1 MYLREFAKFTRY
13 KANFVIKTHSLGS
26 PCRPLHPFVKK
37 SIGRAKQTGEYSMK
51 KLLLLLLTV
60 VIAVGITTIG
70 AFASDASDVSEI
82 ATETEAAAKSP
93 IGPEEI
99 IMLIGGL
106 AFFLYGMTV
115 MSNGLEKMSGGK
127 LESTLKKMTSN
138 PFKSLALGAGI
149 TIAIQSSSAMTV
161 MLVGLV
167 NSGVMNL
174 SQTVGLIMGSNIGT
188 TLTAWLTS
196 LVGIE
201 SSGGFTFM
209 DLLKPANFSLIFA
222 LFGVLFVMG
231 KNKKRKDIGYI
242 VVGFAVLMCGMGFMG
257 DSMSGLKES
266 PEFRDL
272 LTIFDNPVFGVI
284 IGAVVTGVI
293 QSSAASVAILQ
304 SLCVSAAVFEVSGG
318 LTFGMAIPIIM
329 GQNIGTCV
337 TALISSFGVN
347 RNAKR
352 VAVVHMSFNIIGT
365 VLCLVVFYLLHWI
378 FDFSFILDARI
389 DAFGIAIC
397 HMLFNVATTAALLPF
412 SKLLVKLAYA
422 IIRDKDGEGETKI
435 LLDERLLATPAVAVA
450 HCNSLTVKMSGI
462 AKDTMLKSIDILDK
476 YDANLATEI
485 EEAEGIVDVYED
497 ELGTYLV
504 KLSSDGLTMKDSQ
517 SVSTMLHSIGNFE
530 RISDHAVEV
539 LRTAQELN
547 EKKLHF
553 SPEAQKEVEVLSNA
567 LREIIEITF
576 TAFKKGDTELARKVE
591 PLEQV
596 IDGLAVQMRANHI
609 VRLQAGTCT
618 IELGFI
624 LSDLINGMERV
635 SDHCSNIA
643 VALIEV
649 SEGAFDTHRY
659 LNDIKSGNNEKFR
672 EDYESYKNK
681 YALA

>member
-1 MYLREFAKFTRY
+1 
-13 KANFVIKTHSLGS
+13 
-26 PCRPLHPFVKK
+26 
-37 SIGRAKQTGEYSMK
+37 MK
-51 KLLLLLLTV
+51 KIFLFLIAAIL
-60 VIAVGITTIG
+60 VISVSVIG
-70 AFASDASDVSEI
+70 VSASEATGAS
-82 ATETEAAAKSP
+82 AEASTSA

-167 NSGVMNL
+167 NSGVMSLN
-174 SQTVGLIMGSNIGT
+174 QTVGLIMGSNIGT

-201 SSGGFTFM
+201 SSGGFSVT

-222 LFGVLFVMG
+222 LVGVLFVMG
-231 KNKKRKDIGYI
+231 NNKKRKDIGYI
-242 VVGFAVLMCGMGFMG
+242 IVGFAVLMCGMGFMG

-272 LTIFDNPVFGVI
+272 LTIFDNPIFGVI

-365 VLCLVVFYLLHWI
+365 VLCLAVFYFLHWVL
-378 FDFSFILDARI
+378 DFSFILDARI
-389 DAFGIAIC
+389 DAFDIAIC
-397 HMLFNVATTAALLPF
+397 HMLFNVITTAALLPF
-412 SKLLVKLAYA
+412 SKLLVKLAYKV
-422 IIRDKDGEGETKI
+422 IRDKEGENENKI
-435 LLDERLLATPAVAVA
+435 LLDDRLLATPAVAVA
-450 HCNSLTVKMSGI
+450 HCNTLTVKMASI
-462 AKDTMLKSIDILDK
+462 SKETMLKSIDILDNF
-476 YDANLATEI
+476 DENLAIEV
-485 EEAEGIVDVYED
+485 EEAEGIVDRYED

-504 KLSSDGLTMKDSQ
+504 KLSSNDLTTKDSQ

-539 LRTAQELN
+539 LRTAQELR
-547 EKKLHF
+547 EKKLQF
-553 SPEAQKEVEVLSNA
+553 SKEAQGEVKVLTDA
-567 LREIIEITF
+567 IREIIDITF
-576 TAFKKGDTELARKVE
+576 EAFENGNTELARKVE

-596 IDGLAVQMRANHI
+596 IDGIAAQMRAKHI
-609 VRLQAGTCT
+609 VRLQAGNCT

-624 LSDLINGMERV
+624 LSDLITGLERV

-649 SEGAFDTHRY
+649 SEGSFDTHKY
-659 LNDIKSGNNEKFR
+659 LNDVKSGNDENFR
-672 EDYESYKNK
+672 KNYDEYKVK
-681 YALA
+681 YALN

>member
-1 MYLREFAKFTRY
+1 
-13 KANFVIKTHSLGS
+13 
-26 PCRPLHPFVKK
+26 
-37 SIGRAKQTGEYSMK
+37 MK
-51 KLLLLLLTV
+51 KYLLFL
-60 VIAVGITTIG
+60 IAVILVIG
-70 AFASDASDVSEI
+70 VSVIGVSAAEASDAS
-82 ATETEAAAKSP
+82 TEAAASA

-127 LESTLKKMTSN
+127 LESILKKMTSN
-138 PFKSLALGAGI
+138 PLKSLALGAGI

-167 NSGVMNL
+167 NSGVMSL

-201 SSGGFTFM
+201 SSGGFSVT

-222 LFGVLFVMG
+222 LLGVLFVMG
-231 KNKKRKDIGYI
+231 NNKKRRDIGYI
-242 VVGFAVLMCGMGFMG
+242 IVGFAVLMCGMGFMG

-272 LTIFDNPVFGVI
+272 LTIFDNPLFGVL

-352 VAVVHMSFNIIGT
+352 VAAVHMLFNILGT
-365 VLCLVVFYLLHWI
+365 ALCLIVFYFLHWI
-378 FDFSFILDARI
+378 LDFSFILDTRI

-397 HMLFNVATTAALLPF
+397 HMLFNVITTAALLPF
-412 SKLLVKLAYA
+412 SKFLVKLAYK
-422 IIRDKDGEGETKI
+422 IIPDKEGENEGKI
-435 LLDERLLATPAVAVA
+435 LLDDRLLATPAVAVA
-450 HCNSLTVKMSGI
+450 HCNSLTVKMSAI
-462 AKDTMLKSIDILDK
+462 AKETMLNSINVL
-476 YDANLATEI
+476 YDYDDNLALEI
-485 EEAEGIVDVYED
+485 EEAEGIVDRYED

-504 KLSSDGLTMKDSQ
+504 KLSSDDITVKDSQ
-517 SVSTMLHSIGNFE
+517 SVSMMLHSIGNFE

-539 LRTAQELN
+539 LRTAQELRD
-547 EKKLHF
+547 KKLHF
-553 SPEAQKEVEVLSNA
+553 SKEAQEEVKVLTDA

-576 TAFKKGDTELARKVE
+576 EAFKDGNTELARKVE

-596 IDGLAVQMRANHI
+596 IDGLAAQMRAKHI
-609 VRLQAGTCT
+609 VRLQAGNCT

-624 LSDLINGMERV
+624 LSDLITGLERV

-649 SEGAFDTHRY
+649 SEGSFDTHKY
-659 LNDIKSGNNEKFR
+659 LNDVKSGNDEQFR
-672 EDYESYKNK
+672 RDYDAYKVK
-681 YALA
+681 YVLN

>member
-1 MYLREFAKFTRY
+1 
-13 KANFVIKTHSLGS
+13 
-26 PCRPLHPFVKK
+26 
-37 SIGRAKQTGEYSMK
+37 MK
-51 KLLLLLLTV
+51 KAFLLLSAVILMVALSVMGVSADDGADVTV
-60 VIAVGITTIG
+60 ES
-70 AFASDASDVSEI
+70 ASG
-82 ATETEAAAKSP
+82 

-127 LESTLKKMTSN
+127 LEATLKKMTSN

-167 NSGVMNL
+167 NSGIMTL
-174 SQTVGLIMGSNIGT
+174 KQTVGLIMGSNIGT

-201 SSGGFTFM
+201 SNGGFSVM

-231 KNKKRKDIGYI
+231 KNKKRRDIGYI

-257 DSMSGLKES
+257 DSMSSLKND
-266 PEFRDL
+266 PAFRDL
-272 LTIFDNPVFGVI
+272 LMIFQNPVFGVI

-304 SLCVSAAVFEVSGG
+304 SLCGSG

-352 VAVVHMSFNIIGT
+352 VAVVHMAFNIIGT
-365 VLCLVVFYLLHWI
+365 VVCLILFYLLHWI
-378 FDFSFILDARI
+378 FDFAFVTAEI

-397 HMLFNVATTAALLPF
+397 HMTFNVITTAMLLPC
-412 SKLLVKLAYA
+412 SNLLVKLAYA
-422 IIRDKDGEGETKI
+422 IIRDKDGEKEGKI
-435 LLDERLLATPAVAVA
+435 LLDERLLATPAVAVG
-450 HCNSLTVKMSGI
+450 HCSNLTVKMGEI
-462 AKDTMLKSIDILDK
+462 AKNAMLNSLDVLNEYNK
-476 YDANLATEI
+476 ELADKI
-485 EEAEGIVDVYED
+485 QDDEGVVDRYED

-504 KLSSDGLTMKDSQ
+504 KLSSDDITIKDSQ
-517 SVSTMLHSIGNFE
+517 RVSTMLHSIGNFE

-539 LRTAQELN
+539 MKTAEELH
-547 EKKLHF
+547 EKKLSF
-553 SPEAQKEVEVLSNA
+553 SPVAQKEVSVLVGA
-567 LREIIEITF
+567 LREIVEITF
-576 TAFKKGDTELARKVE
+576 TAFANGDTELAKKVE

-596 IDGLAVQMRANHI
+596 IDGLAIKMRSNH
-609 VRLQAGTCT
+609 VTRLQAGKCT

-624 LSDLINGMERV
+624 LSDLINGLERV

-649 SEGAFDTHRY
+649 SEGNFDTHKY
-659 LNDIKSGNNEKFR
+659 LNDIKSGNNEEFR
-672 EDYESYKNK
+672 RNYDDYNAK
-681 YALA
+681 YSIA

>member
-1 MYLREFAKFTRY
+1 
-13 KANFVIKTHSLGS
+13 
-26 PCRPLHPFVKK
+26 
-37 SIGRAKQTGEYSMK
+37 MK
-51 KLLLLLLTV
+51 KFILLVLTV
-60 VIAVGITTIG
+60 ILTVFVSTIG
-70 AFASDASDVSEI
+70 ASASEASADAVAEST
-82 ATETEAAAKSP
+82 ATSA

-127 LESTLKKMTSN
+127 LEATLKKMTSN

-167 NSGVMNL
+167 NSGVMTL

-201 SSGGFTFM
+201 SSGGFSFT

-222 LFGVLFVMG
+222 LLGVLFVMG
-231 KNKKRKDIGYI
+231 KNKKRRDIGYI

-304 SLCVSAAVFEVSGG
+304 SLCVSEAIFETSGG

-365 VLCLVVFYLLHWI
+365 VACLVIFYFLHWLL
-378 FDFSFILDARI
+378 DFSIILNARI
-389 DAFGIAIC
+389 DAFGIAVC
-397 HMLFNVATTAALLPF
+397 HMLFNIITTALLFPF
-412 SKLLVKLAYA
+412 SNLLVKLAYKV
-422 IIRDKDGEGETKI
+422 IRNKDDEEEKKI
-435 LLDERLLATPAVAVA
+435 LLDERLLATPSVAVA
-450 HCNSLTVKMSGI
+450 HCNSITIEMSAI
-462 AKDTMLKSIDILDK
+462 AKKTLLESLDLLNDFDKELAVKIEDGEGVIDK
-476 YDANLATEI
+476 
-485 EEAEGIVDVYED
+485 YED
-497 ELGTYLV
+497 ELGTYLI
-504 KLSSDGLTMKDSQ
+504 KLSSDDLTERDSQ
-517 SVSTMLHSIGNFE
+517 RVSTMLHSIGNFE
-530 RISDHAVEV
+530 RIGDHAVEI
-539 LRTAQELN
+539 LQTAQELN
-547 EKKLHF
+547 DKKLKF
-553 SPEAQKEVEVLSNA
+553 SPVAQKEVAIAISA
-567 LREIIEITF
+567 LREIVEITF
-576 TAFKKGDTELARKVE
+576 TAFANGDTILARKVE

-596 IDGLAVQMRANHI
+596 IDSITSTMRINHI
-609 VRLQAGTCT
+609 ARLQAGTCT

-624 LSDLINGMERV
+624 LSDLVAAFERV

-643 VALIEV
+643 VAMIEV
-649 SEGAFDTHRY
+649 SEGSFDTHRY
-659 LNDIKSGNNEKFR
+659 LNDVKSGNDEQFKQDF
-672 EDYESYKNK
+672 EAFSTK
-681 YALA
+681 YSLA

>member
-1 MYLREFAKFTRY
+1 
-13 KANFVIKTHSLGS
+13 
-26 PCRPLHPFVKK
+26 
-37 SIGRAKQTGEYSMK
+37 MK
-51 KLLLLLLTV
+51 KYLLFL
-60 VIAVGITTIG
+60 IAVILVIG
-70 AFASDASDVSEI
+70 VSVIGVSAAEASDAS
-82 ATETEAAAKSP
+82 TEAAASA

-127 LESTLKKMTSN
+127 LESILKKMTSN
-138 PFKSLALGAGI
+138 PLKSLALGAGI

-167 NSGVMNL
+167 NSGVMSLN
-174 SQTVGLIMGSNIGT
+174 QTVGLIMGSNIGT

-201 SSGGFTFM
+201 SSGGFSVT

-222 LFGVLFVMG
+222 LLGVLFVMG
-231 KNKKRKDIGYI
+231 NNKKRKDIGYI
-242 VVGFAVLMCGMGFMG
+242 IVGFAVLMCGMGFMG

-272 LTIFDNPVFGVI
+272 LTIFDNPLFGVL

-352 VAVVHMSFNIIGT
+352 VAAVHMSFNILGT
-365 VLCLVVFYLLHWI
+365 ALCLIVFYFLHWI
-378 FDFSFILDARI
+378 LDFSFILDARI

-397 HMLFNVATTAALLPF
+397 HMLFNVITTASLLPF
-412 SKLLVKLAYA
+412 SKFLVKLAYK
-422 IIRDKDGEGETKI
+422 IIPDKEGENEGKI
-435 LLDERLLATPAVAVA
+435 LLDDRLLATPAVAVA
-450 HCNSLTVKMSGI
+450 HCNSLTVKMSAI
-462 AKDTMLKSIDILDK
+462 AKETMLNSINVL
-476 YDANLATEI
+476 YDYDDNLALEI
-485 EEAEGIVDVYED
+485 EEAEGIVDRYED

-504 KLSSDGLTMKDSQ
+504 KLSSDDITVKDSQ
-517 SVSTMLHSIGNFE
+517 SVSMMLHSIGNFE

-539 LRTAQELN
+539 LRTAQELRD
-547 EKKLHF
+547 KKLHF
-553 SPEAQKEVEVLSNA
+553 SKEAQEEVKVLTEA
-567 LREIIEITF
+567 PREIIEITF
-576 TAFKKGDTELARKVE
+576 EAFKDGNTELARKVE

-596 IDGLAVQMRANHI
+596 IDGLAAQMRAKHI
-609 VRLQAGTCT
+609 VRLQAGNCT

-624 LSDLINGMERV
+624 LSDLITGLERV

-649 SEGAFDTHRY
+649 SEGSFDTHKY
-659 LNDIKSGNNEKFR
+659 LNDVKSGNDEQFR
-672 EDYESYKNK
+672 RDYDAYKVK
-681 YALA
+681 YVLN